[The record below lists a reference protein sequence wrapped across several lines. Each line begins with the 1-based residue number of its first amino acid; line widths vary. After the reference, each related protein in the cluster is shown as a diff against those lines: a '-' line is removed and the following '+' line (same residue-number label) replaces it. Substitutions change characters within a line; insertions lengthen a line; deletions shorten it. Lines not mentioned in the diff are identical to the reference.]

1 MLQAAGR
8 RIPFAFLEDVK
19 GRFVSRYGSAAQAAV
34 AYEYNTEFSKVRE
47 RQQPQLKIP
56 QPPPPHRPSLLELHL
71 RRGEASPRELSLHD
85 WPSCSATVHALLPA
99 QNGPGP
105 Y

>member
-34 AYEYNTEFSKVRE
+34 AYEYNTEFSKVRSASS
-47 RQQPQLKIP
+47 R
-56 QPPPPHRPSLLELHL
+56 SLGFPNPLLL
-71 RRGEASPRELSLHD
+71 TGSPCL
-85 WPSCSATVHALLPA
+85 
-99 QNGPGP
+99 NFI
-105 Y
+105 

>member
-34 AYEYNTEFSKVRE
+34 AYEYNTEFSKVRSASSSSF
-47 RQQPQLKIP
+47 RA
-56 QPPPPHRPSLLELHL
+56 PSN
-71 RRGEASPRELSLHD
+71 RRRTVVPCLSV
-85 WPSCSATVHALLPA
+85 P
-99 QNGPGP
+99 
-105 Y
+105 

>member
-34 AYEYNTEFSKVRE
+34 AYEYNTEFSKVRSASTE
-47 RQQPQLKIP
+47 APNPLPFLGFPCLKLI
-56 QPPPPHRPSLLELHL
+56 
-71 RRGEASPRELSLHD
+71 
-85 WPSCSATVHALLPA
+85 
-99 QNGPGP
+99 
-105 Y
+105 

>member
-34 AYEYNTEFSKVRE
+34 AYEYNTEFSKVR
-47 RQQPQLKIP
+47 
-56 QPPPPHRPSLLELHL
+56 S
-71 RRGEASPRELSLHD
+71 ASSSSFRAPN
-85 WPSCSATVHALLPA
+85 ALLLTGWIASKTP
-99 QNGPGP
+99 
-105 Y
+105 